1 MQLNSLRLSQVRG
14 FEQAEFEFKS
24 RMNLIVGINGAGKS
38 TVLDVLC
45 ILGSQILPR
54 LSQYKSQRQKF
65 KIEDIMHGRG
75 ALTAQLMFTI
85 DHHDFKYL
93 AHKPHEIVLINKE
106 NEGEVRGQTTDLA
119 EHYDLDPS
127 SPYILKNIKE
137 ESRQPL
143 IVYYAPNRSILDE
156 SKPKQNKTGG
166 RYSLAYADALTPHR
180 LNLSEFALWWL
191 AQDELSKERP
201 ELIRLID
208 QLKIVVTRFLET
220 CTDLHPVKEPTPSLI
235 IQKNGFSLDVRQ
247 LSDGERGL
255 LTLILDLARRLTI
268 ANPDL
273 SDPLDEGQAVVL
285 IDELDIH
292 LHPGWQRDVVQKL
305 TTTFKK
311 CQFIATTHSPQ
322 ILGEVSPENI
332 YILEAGKA
340 PYRPDQSLG
349 MDSNWILEILMGTSD
364 RKEKYSQALEKISKL
379 INDKDFP
386 GAQDKINIL
395 RTEIG
400 DFPELVK
407 LETRLHRILALG
419 K

>member
-1 MQLNSLRLSQVRG
+1 MQLKSLRLSQVRG
-14 FEQAEFEFKS
+14 FEQGEFEFNPG
-24 RMNLIVGINGAGKS
+24 MNLIVGINGAGKS

-65 KIEDIMHGRG
+65 QIEDIMHGRG
-75 ALTAQLMFTI
+75 ALTAQLMFTV

-93 AHKPHEIVLINKE
+93 AHKPREIVLINKE

-119 EHYDLDPS
+119 EHYDMDPS
-127 SPYILKNIKE
+127 SPSMLKMIKE
-137 ESRQPL
+137 QPQQPL
-143 IVYYAPNRSILDE
+143 LVYYAPNRSILDE
-156 SKPKQNKTGG
+156 GATKQDKSGG
-166 RYSLAYADALTPHR
+166 KYSLAYADALVPHR
-180 LNLSEFALWWL
+180 LNIKEFALWWL
-191 AQDELSKERP
+191 AQDELSKEKP
-201 ELIRLID
+201 ELSRLID
-208 QLKIVVTRFLET
+208 QLRNVVTRFLET
-220 CTDLHPVKEPTPSLI
+220 CTDLHPVKEPTPTLI
-235 IQKNGFSLDVRQ
+235 IQKNGFSLDVKQ

-255 LTLILDLARRLTI
+255 LSLILDLARRLTV

-273 SDPLDEGQAVVL
+273 SDPLTEGEAVVL

-305 TTTFKK
+305 TNTFPK

-322 ILGEVSPENI
+322 ILGEVPPDNI
-332 YILEAGKA
+332 YILEAGKV

-364 RKEKYSQALEKISKL
+364 RKEKYSQKLEKISKL
-379 INDKDFP
+379 INEKDFSR
-386 GAQDKINIL
+386 AQDSINIL

-407 LETRLHRILALG
+407 LETRLHRILTLG